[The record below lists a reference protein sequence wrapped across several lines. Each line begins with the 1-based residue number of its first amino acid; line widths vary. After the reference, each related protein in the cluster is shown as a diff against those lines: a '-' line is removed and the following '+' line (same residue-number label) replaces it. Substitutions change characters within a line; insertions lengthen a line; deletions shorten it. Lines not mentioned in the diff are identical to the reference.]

1 MTDLIKQFETQ
12 GYVLD
17 PETGRYAVE
26 PSLLES
32 LLRLRDEQDG
42 PTIDFSSPV
51 GAGVLVAG
59 MPSETETPSGEPFDS
74 YVMRQLQKLSAIVN
88 DELLGRLGNRV
99 AQLVKQVE
107 AMAEDELPT
116 AREWRKMNNNLVECA
131 KAIDTVS
138 EELAGTDRNVDRL
151 NERLNSFACTIDEMG
166 DRIRTG
172 ERQTTF
178 ETSEDDARLKDVTRR
193 LTGLEDSV
201 AKLFSRTH
209 SLSSQLG
216 GVTSSLVG
224 YGVPATAEADTTAEY
239 FKTGH
244 KTQTTICDEHKAEY
258 FKSGY
263 EKGKLEADELLMKA
277 ACHRLRVWMSSA
289 FTQATVDAAVR
300 VVRGEVIRDA
310 REVITGEG

>member
-1 MTDLIKQFETQ
+1 VIGMTDLIKQFETQ

-99 AQLVKQVE
+99 ARLEEWKTEAFGLLVDRIVKMERDVIE
-107 AMAEDELPT
+107 AAQ
-116 AREWRKMNNNLVECA
+116 
-131 KAIDTVS
+131 AIDTVS
-138 EELAGTDRNVDRL
+138 EELDGTDKAVDRL
-151 NERLNSFACTIDEMG
+151 NGRLNSFACTIDEMG
-166 DRIRTG
+166 DRIKTG

-224 YGVPATAEADTTAEY
+224 YGVPAAAEADTTAEY
-239 FKTGH
+239 FKTGL